1 MSTNITLQFWSFLI
15 LVIIL
20 CSPIVAYAEEP
31 LVFSAPP
38 RETLAKGKKTYEPIA
53 LFLSKKLKRKVIY
66 EHPGNWLSYS
76 ADMRKGKYDIIFDGP
91 HFVSWRIRQL
101 EHVPLIK
108 IPGDFYF
115 LFLTRIDNNKINKVS
130 DLVGKKVCGHA
141 PPNQGTLR
149 LYNQLENP
157 ARQPI
162 LVQVKGWR
170 NIFKATMEGRCEAG
184 IVPSKIYNKM
194 DPDRKL
200 SKVIF
205 ESKHVS
211 GQAITAGNAFTH
223 NQIIQLQDL
232 LLSHEGYE
240 ATKNLRERFASDT
253 LLKAN
258 RGEYDGVYKLLR
270 FSYGFNMN

>member
-1 MSTNITLQFWSFLI
+1 MNVIRRFWSVI
-15 LVIIL
+15 VLVIIL
-20 CSPIVAYAEEP
+20 CLPTTVIAEEA

-38 RETLAKGKKTYEPIA
+38 RESLEKGKKTYEPIA
-53 LFLSKKLKRKVIY
+53 LFLSKKLKRKVVY
-66 EHPGNWLSYS
+66 KHPGNWLSYS
-76 ADMRKGKYDIIFDGP
+76 ADMRKGKYDIVFDGP

-115 LFLTRIDNNKINKVS
+115 YFVARKDNDKINKVS
-130 DLVGKKVCGHA
+130 DLVGKRVCGHA

-149 LYNQLENP
+149 LFNQLDNP

-184 IVPSKIYNKM
+184 IVPFKIYNKV
-194 DPDRKL
+194 DPEGKQ

-211 GQAITAGNAFTH
+211 GQAITAGNMFSH
-223 NQIIQLQDL
+223 NEIKQLRDL
-232 LLSHEGYE
+232 LLSTEGYE

-253 LLKAN
+253 LLQAN
-258 RGEYDGVYKLLR
+258 RNEYDDVYKLLR
-270 FSYGFNMN
+270 FSYGFSMN